1 MTTTIDIP
9 PALLKEA
16 MQRSNAR
23 DEREAVVQALEE
35 FVRRRRQAELI
46 PYLGTFRDF
55 ITQQELAESREQR
68 TMHHGV
74 D

>member
-9 PALLKEA
+9 PELLKEA
-16 MQRSNAR
+16 MQRANAR

-55 ITQQELAESREQR
+55 ITQEELAESRR
-68 TMHHGV
+68 ASRHGA